1 MATTVIPTK
10 KVKVEVE
17 SEIKIFPLDEVAET
31 IRDDALA
38 LAQNRLS
45 APLDELELKR
55 LLRRPDFVDNL
66 KYGLASGVANALSGN
81 NPRVRAVYIY
91 EPSANPDSELGN
103 DMPVDATVHL
113 LVLVNSSSAA
123 LEAFISALDRALAAS
138 LTSLPS
144 PKFAER
150 DSILDVNLL
159 TEKDVESGR
168 GYAVLLS
175 SVFTPPLKVWQR

>member
-1 MATTVIPTK
+1 M
-10 KVKVEVE
+10 
-17 SEIKIFPLDEVAET
+17 IFPGQTHATFSSWLPERSRRITAQVGH
-31 IRDDALA
+31 RD
-38 LAQNRLS
+38 
-45 APLDELELKR
+45 
-55 LLRRPDFVDNL
+55 
-66 KYGLASGVANALSGN
+66 
-81 NPRVRAVYIY
+81 
-91 EPSANPDSELGN
+91 LGQ
-103 DMPVDATVHL
+103 PVDATVHL

-123 LEAFISALDRALAAS
+123 LEAFISALDRALTAS